1 MTQPSAVAPQSG
13 TTIPWAVF
21 AITVTGA
28 FMVALDLS
36 IVNVAFPSI
45 EESFPGVS
53 TAALSWVLT
62 SYSVVFGALLL
73 GSGRVADR
81 SGRKRWFLHGLL
93 VFTIGSAICAI
104 APEVWVLITGRA
116 VQATGAALLMPASL
130 GLLLAATPAVSR
142 APAVALWGGISALA
156 VATGPSLGAVLIDAG
171 GWRWAFIVNLPVAL
185 VAGIAA
191 RRHLAESAV
200 GGPFPDVVGVAA
212 ISVGVAALALA
223 ITQGEAW
230 GWGSAGVLGSF
241 AVAAVL
247 LPYALRRS
255 TRHRA
260 PAIDIRVFQSRTV
273 ALANAATFVFSVG
286 FFAMLLANVLFL
298 TSVWGYS
305 TLRAGLAITPGPLVV
320 AALSGYTGRLARRF
334 GYRPVLVA
342 GGVVFAAG
350 VGWYA
355 IVVDAKA
362 QYLTH
367 WLPAAVLVGLGVAM
381 VFPVVSAAAVAD
393 LPMDRFAAG
402 GAINQTARQVGAVL
416 GIAILVAIV
425 GAPSSIDDAL
435 SNFRSAWL
443 MCAGASLAA
452 ALLSAFQA
460 SARPSVAATATTP
473 ALVEMERAT
482 L

>member
-1 MTQPSAVAPQSG
+1 MTQPSAPESPSA
-13 TTIPWAVF
+13 TKIPWTVF
-21 AITVTGA
+21 AVTVTGA

-45 EESFPGVS
+45 EESFPDVS
-53 TAALSWVLT
+53 TAALSLVLT

-81 SGRKRWFLHGLL
+81 SGRKRWFLRGLL
-93 VFTIGSAICAI
+93 VFTVGSAMCAV
-104 APEVWVLITGRA
+104 APAVSVLIAGRV
-116 VQATGAALLMPASL
+116 VQALGAALLMPASL
-130 GLLLAATPAVSR
+130 GLLLAATPPTSR
-142 APAVALWGGISALA
+142 APAVAMWGGISALA

-171 GWRWAFIVNLPVAL
+171 GWRWAFIVNLPVAI

-191 RRHLAESAV
+191 RRRLDESAV
-200 GGPFPDVVGVAA
+200 GGPFPDVAGVVA
-212 ISVGVAALALA
+212 ISVAVAALALG
-223 ITQGEAW
+223 ITQGEEW

-241 AVAAVL
+241 AVAATS
-247 LPYALRRS
+247 LPYALHRSRR
-255 TRHRA
+255 HIA
-260 PAIDIRVFQSRTV
+260 PAIDLRVFRSRTV

-320 AALSGYTGRLARRF
+320 AALSGPTGRLARRI
-334 GYRPVLVA
+334 GYRAVLAV

-355 IVVDAKA
+355 AVVDTEPHYWA
-362 QYLTH
+362 Q
-367 WLPAAVLVGLGVAM
+367 WFPAAVLVGLGVAM

-402 GAINQTARQVGAVL
+402 GAINQTSRQVGAVL
-416 GIAILVAIV
+416 GIALLVAII
-425 GAPSSIDDAL
+425 GTPSSADEAL
-435 SNFRSAWL
+435 SSFRSAWL
-443 MCAGASLAA
+443 MCAGASLVSAV
-452 ALLSAFQA
+452 LSAFQA
-460 SARPSVAATATTP
+460 PIGRAGAAQAEP
-473 ALVEMERAT
+473 APLELEGAA